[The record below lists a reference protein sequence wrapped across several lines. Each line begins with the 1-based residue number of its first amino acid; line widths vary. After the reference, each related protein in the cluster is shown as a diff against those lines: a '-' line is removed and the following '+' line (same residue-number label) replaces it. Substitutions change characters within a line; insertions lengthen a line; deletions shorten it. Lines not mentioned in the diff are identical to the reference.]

1 MKKAIILFLL
11 LSFGLSQSK
20 VSIQDK
26 EIEINENEA
35 VMEVLGMVCSMCA
48 FGIGEG
54 LSKTDFIDKSKF
66 SDGVS
71 VDIDAQYVQ
80 LGLLE
85 SANINPEKI
94 VQVIQ
99 DAGYDVSLLFI
110 LQNDKL
116 TKFGTDKLG
125 ILQPIAFNLTSDRSN
140 SKNISCL
147 EFFLL

>member
-1 MKKAIILFLL
+1 MKNFLVFFLL
-11 LSFGLSQSK
+11 FSLSFSQSK

-35 VMEVLGMVCSMCA
+35 VVEVLGMVCSMCA

-54 LSKTDFIDKSKF
+54 FAKTDFIDKSKF
-66 SDGVS
+66 TDGVA

-85 SANINPEKI
+85 STNINPEKI
-94 VQVIQ
+94 VQVIE
-99 DAGYDVSLLFI
+99 DAGYDVNLLYI

-116 TKFGTDKLG
+116 NKYSTDKLG
-125 ILQPIAFNLTSDRSN
+125 ILQPMAFNLTSDIES
-140 SKNISCL
+140 
-147 EFFLL
+147 

>member
-54 LSKTDFIDKSKF
+54 FSKTDFIDKSKF

-116 TKFGTDKLG
+116 IKFGTDKLG

-140 SKNISCL
+140 
-147 EFFLL
+147 

>member
-54 LSKTDFIDKSKF
+54 FSKTDFIDKSKF

-110 LQNDKL
+110 LKNDKL

-140 SKNISCL
+140 
-147 EFFLL
+147 

>member
-54 LSKTDFIDKSKF
+54 FSKTDFIDKSKF

-85 SANINPEKI
+85 SVNINPEKI

-116 TKFGTDKLG
+116 TKLIREFNDHIKNDIRVEKTILPLGDGITICKKL
-125 ILQPIAFNLTSDRSN
+125 
-140 SKNISCL
+140 
-147 EFFLL
+147 

>member
-1 MKKAIILFLL
+1 MKKAIILYLL
-11 LSFGLSQSK
+11 INFGLSQSK

-54 LSKTDFIDKSKF
+54 FSKTDFIDKSKF

-116 TKFGTDKLG
+116 TKFGTDNLG

-140 SKNISCL
+140 
-147 EFFLL
+147 

>member
-1 MKKAIILFLL
+1 MKKTILLFIL
-11 LSFGLSQSK
+11 LSIGFSQSK
-20 VSIQDK
+20 VSIQNK

-54 LSKTDFIDKSKF
+54 FSKTDFIDKSKF

-94 VQVIQ
+94 VQIIQ

-110 LQNDKL
+110 LQNKKL
-116 TKFGTDKLG
+116 TKFGADKLG

-140 SKNISCL
+140 
-147 EFFLL
+147 

>member
-1 MKKAIILFLL
+1 MKNFLVFFLL
-11 LSFGLSQSK
+11 LSLSFSQSK

-35 VMEVLGMVCSMCA
+35 VVEVLGMVCSMCA

-54 LSKTDFIDKSKF
+54 FAKTDFIDKSKF
-66 SDGVS
+66 TDGVS

-85 SANINPEKI
+85 STNINPEKI
-94 VQVIQ
+94 VQVIE
-99 DAGYDVSLLFI
+99 DAGYDVNLLYI

-116 TKFGTDKLG
+116 NKYSTEKLG
-125 ILQPIAFNLTSDRSN
+125 ILQPMAFNLTSDIES
-140 SKNISCL
+140 
-147 EFFLL
+147 